1 MQRVFIQRNLNARGF
16 TLIELMVTA
25 AIIGIIAAV
34 ALPFYSDYVETARV
48 GLAVENVNSIRLF
61 QEDRKLYEGSYV
73 AGVYPNNGTDP
84 DLGALLNWDP
94 RNDDTTITYV
104 VDQVT
109 ADSYRVTACETNAT
123 LACGGAATILH
134 QGTFSQ

>member
-1 MQRVFIQRNLNARGF
+1 M
-16 TLIELMVTA
+16 
-25 AIIGIIAAV
+25 
-34 ALPFYSDYVETARV
+34 

-61 QEDRKLYEGSYV
+61 QEDRKLYEGTYV
-73 AGVYPNNGTDP
+73 AGVYPSNGTDP

-94 RNDDTTITYV
+94 RNEDDIIYV

-109 ADSYRVTACETNAT
+109 ADSYRVTACETNAA
-123 LACGGAATILH
+123 LNCGGTAKILH